1 MKKLSFLSLAAVLVV
16 SVGWAGE
23 KVNVK
28 VKGMVCSFCAQGLD
42 KKFKAEPAVEK
53 VSVSLK
59 DKAIRLELKDG
70 QALDDEK
77 IKKLVQDAGYNVHSI
92 SRDAK

>member
-1 MKKLSFLSLAAVLVV
+1 MKKLFLLSLVGMLAGSVV
-16 SVGWAGE
+16 WAGE

-53 VSVSLK
+53 VNVSLK
-59 DKAIRLELKDG
+59 DKLIQVELKNN
-70 QALDDEK
+70 QQLSDES
-77 IKKLVQDAGYNVHSI
+77 IKKIVHDAGYNVHSI
-92 SRDAK
+92 TRDSK

>member
-1 MKKLSFLSLAAVLVV
+1 MKKLLLILVAGTLANPVIM
-16 SVGWAGE
+16 AGQ
-23 KVNVK
+23 KVDIK

-59 DKAIRLELKDG
+59 EKEILLELKDG
-70 QALDDEK
+70 RQLNDER
-77 IKKLVQDAGYNVHSI
+77 IKRIVHDAGYNVHSI
-92 SRDAK
+92 KRELK